1 MIKAA
6 SIGLGWWSDELAK
19 SIQGKSKKIKIAS
32 CYSKSKKKRI
42 EFSKKYKTN
51 YHESNSAI
59 INDPNIDA
67 VILTT
72 PHSLHS
78 KHAIQAMKNGKHV
91 FVEKPMATKYQDA
104 KKMFK
109 VAKKYKKILSVGH
122 NRRYSSVSDFI
133 YNLNRQKKIGKI
145 LHIEA
150 NYSASGALK
159 YKKKYWRASRKES
172 PGGAVSALGIHM
184 IDLMCYFGGTVK
196 SVQSLVKKF
205 AVKVNMDDTT
215 SALFEFNKNCTGNL
229 TTIFACPYTTT
240 FNVFGTNMNIFS
252 DVDSNK
258 IKIFH
263 KNGRIENTKLK
274 NKNTLLLELQEFAD
288 CCKKKK
294 KYKIKNIEAAHNVKI
309 MEAIVE
315 SSKKN
320 KKIFLA

>member
-6 SIGLGWWSDELAK
+6 SVGLGWWSDELAK
-19 SIQGKSKKIKIAS
+19 SIQGKSKKIKIVS
-32 CYSKSKKKRI
+32 CYSRSKKKRI
-42 EFSKKYKTN
+42 DFSKKYKIN
-51 YHESNSAI
+51 YHNSYGAI

-150 NYSASGALK
+150 NYSAPGALK

-215 SALFEFNKNCTGNL
+215 SAIFEFSKNCTGNL

-252 DVDSNK
+252 DVDNNK

-263 KNGRIENTKLK
+263 KNGRIENPKLK
-274 NKNTLLLELQEFAD
+274 NKDTLLLELQEFAD

-294 KYKIKNIEAAHNVKI
+294 KYRIKNIEAAHNVKI

-320 KKIFLA
+320 KKLFLV

>member
-19 SIQGKSKKIKIAS
+19 SIQGKSKKIKIVS
-32 CYSKSKKKRI
+32 CYSRSKKKRI
-42 EFSKKYKTN
+42 EFSKKYKIN
-51 YHESNSAI
+51 CHDSYRNI

-150 NYSASGALK
+150 NYSAPGALK

-215 SALFEFNKNCTGNL
+215 SAIFEFSKNCTGNL

-252 DVDSNK
+252 DVDNNK

-263 KNGRIENTKLK
+263 KNGRIENPKLK
-274 NKNTLLLELQEFAD
+274 NKDTLLLELQEFAD

-294 KYKIKNIEAAHNVKI
+294 KYRIKNIEAAHNVKI